1 MLIFSLAWGIGCV
14 VAIGFIHPMIID
26 FVNWI
31 PKQIGWWTL
40 GITYLGLTMDMV
52 ISVSVMI
59 GLNEKLAPIDK
70 LQKSLRIV
78 SDELTE
84 RIGGGAMETA
94 QKVSEAG
101 ITS

>member
-1 MLIFSLAWGIGCV
+1 
-14 VAIGFIHPMIID
+14 
-26 FVNWI
+26 
-31 PKQIGWWTL
+31 
-40 GITYLGLTMDMV
+40 
-52 ISVSVMI
+52 MI
-59 GLNEKLAPIDK
+59 GLNEKLAQIDK

-101 ITS
+101 VQARIAGSELKENIVNVKILQYSLKIIKSQNYNKKSIA